1 MAFLTTEGT
10 EYLIGKLCDSK
21 NIKITGNKH
30 GNRVNAVIDNI
41 VKKADDVTK
50 SVEQEINND
59 YYTFK
64 AGSGDVNVSS
74 DVEDGFTEMSIKGV
88 TYQNLIGKVDN
99 VASRWVDH
107 GDKYSLDLPVGNGQ
121 PGIFYSLSQPLKRST
136 TYTFIVEITDY
147 TVGYPHF
154 NLMTKDKRTA
164 ATTTEYSPSSAG
176 IKVFTLTTKSDVD
189 AGVMRIIPRS
199 RHENNYSISKRFII
213 LEGDHKKSNLPISY
227 FENIIG
233 VGDKSKNLLSGRP
246 QGNGWINPA
255 TGEIVQSITNLYYD
269 FIPVDGDSTVVL
281 SSQKK
286 VTGGI
291 IGQYDKDRVFITAI
305 DNVLPNKVK
314 LAHNTRYVRVSVNF
328 GEMVNQT
335 LSKNA
340 GLQLEVGTSSTAYE
354 PYYTGHKIKISSTG
368 KNLYDMHNDIS
379 LTFGISEIKNG
390 IFRTKALV
398 NYEVFS
404 LVNNIYTANNRI
416 YDKPTRIVKGKK
428 YSISCKVRKVSG
440 EGNLNYFAF
449 FGFNKGSNKYT
460 VFGLSYTGLGNN
472 NLTNEWMELK
482 YTGTSIDN
490 FDTACPC
497 FQVANNINNL
507 ILEVKDV
514 QIEESDTPTSY
525 EPFKSDKMEILIDE
539 PLMRLPNGTYDEI
552 TRDGKLI
559 RRIGK
564 MVLDGSEPWARGG
577 FSNSDRQELYISPEK
592 IIPAARKRGNSVSS
606 YNNFVCDR
614 FPTMNGVVTTTNKW
628 FAINGAGG
636 LTMTLP
642 CTELTEPYYEKAKEW
657 ISKNPITLYYELA
670 EPVVTQL
677 PESQMRIFKNGHLR
691 FDTMVA
697 PISSHTVQL
706 NKSAQ
711 IERSVREVNSLD
723 NKVSKLEA
731 LYDDLLLSTSVNI
744 DLLGLDY
751 NLEMGD
757 E

>member
-30 GNRVNAVIDNI
+30 GNRVNTVIDNI

-59 YYTFK
+59 SYTFRVG
-64 AGSGDVNVSS
+64 AGDVNVSS
-74 DVEDGFTEMSIKGV
+74 DVEDGFTDVSIKGV

-99 VASRWVDH
+99 VNSRWVDH
-107 GDKYSLDLPVGNGQ
+107 GDKYHLDLPVGNGQ

-136 TYTFIVEITDY
+136 TYTFIVEIKDY

-164 ATTTEYSPSSAG
+164 ATTTEYSPSSSG

-199 RHENNYSISKRFII
+199 QHQNNYSISKRFII

-233 VGDKSKNLLSGRP
+233 VGDKSKNLLNPKLHSGLINKGAYFISEKTYTMTTEVSYTLKPNTNYTLSFKKYGDSPCWFGYVINGEYNNSGNNALVKKTVTTDSTGIITLRFGLNSLFDRESKICDLQLRETSSLLNYEAYYDNYKVDIISCAGNLFDPMSKNIKQQNGYSSLTEIGPVITKIGEGEFYYKP
-246 QGNGWINPA
+246 QDAGFRSGIVFPIFLKTGDTIIA
-255 TGEIVQSITNLYYD
+255 TGQSKDIINIRLFKIENFLNPVFVFSNPYDEGDINVYTEI
-269 FIPVDGDSTVVL
+269 
-281 SSQKK
+281 
-286 VTGGI
+286 
-291 IGQYDKDRVFITAI
+291 
-305 DNVLPNKVK
+305 PN
-314 LAHNTRYVRVSVNF
+314 TTF
-328 GEMVNQT
+328 TVNQSGWYAFRWW
-335 LSKNA
+335 LKDPDRGGYLKNVKI
-340 GLQLEVGTSSTAYE
+340 QLLTSD
-354 PYYTGHKIKISSTG
+354 G
-368 KNLYDMHNDIS
+368 
-379 LTFGISEIKNG
+379 
-390 IFRTKALV
+390 
-398 NYEVFS
+398 
-404 LVNNIYTANNRI
+404 
-416 YDKPTRIVKGKK
+416 K
-428 YSISCKVRKVSG
+428 YS
-440 EGNLNYFAF
+440 E
-449 FGFNKGSNKYT
+449 YT
-460 VFGLSYTGLGNN
+460 
-472 NLTNEWMELK
+472 EEKM
-482 YTGTSIDN
+482 SI
-490 FDTACPC
+490 
-497 FQVANNINNL
+497 L
-507 ILEVKDV
+507 L
-514 QIEESDTPTSY
+514 
-525 EPFKSDKMEILIDE
+525 DE

-564 MVLDGSEPWARGG
+564 IVLNGSTTPWEKGG
-577 FSNSDRQELYISPEK
+577 YTNNYRQELYIKPEN
-592 IIPAARKRGNSVSS
+592 ITPAARKRGVGNFS

-614 FPTMNGVVTTTNKW
+614 FPTMDGFIPSSNKW
-628 FAINGAGG
+628 FAINGNGG
-636 LTMTLP
+636 ITMALP
-642 CTELTEPYYEKAKEW
+642 FTELTEPYYEKAKEW